1 MSFGGVQF
9 TNQGLAL
16 QAKAQTGVELHF
28 TRLAVGD
35 GELGGQSIP
44 ALTDLIHLVKSV
56 DITKLKTLPGG
67 KAVVGGILS
76 NQDIAAGFYW
86 RELGLFATDPD
97 IGELLYCYGNAGVLA
112 EYIPAPGGAE
122 ILEKQINIVAL
133 VGNAQNIT
141 ATIEQSLIFATVQD
155 LANHTDDEDIHIT
168 AEERTA
174 WNSKETPAGAQAK
187 VDAHADDVATIDA
200 LGHVKHAV
208 LTTTLNTTWSGSSAP
223 FSKVQSVSGILSTD
237 TPIVDV
243 VMSGTFATDE
253 ARAEAWG
260 HIYRITTA
268 DGSITLYAKEK
279 PTVSLPLQIKVVR

>member
-1 MSFGGVQF
+1 MPR
-9 TNQGLAL
+9 L
-16 QAKAQTGVELHF
+16 KAANNAST
-28 TRLAVGD
+28 
-35 GELGGQSIP
+35 
-44 ALTDLIHLVKSV
+44 
-56 DITKLKTLPGG
+56 TL
-67 KAVVGGILS
+67 
-76 NQDIAAGFYW
+76 AAG
-86 RELGLFATDPD
+86 
-97 IGELLYCYGNAGVLA
+97 
-112 EYIPAPGGAE
+112 
-122 ILEKQINIVAL
+122 
-133 VGNAQNIT
+133 IT
-141 ATIEQSLIFATVQD
+141 AGATSLTVADASRFPETPFRVTIESEIMEVTNKNGSTFTVLRAQENTAATAHASGQEVR
-155 LANHTDDEDIHIT
+155 LLWT
-168 AEERTA
+168 AGMYAEL
-174 WNSKETPAGAQAK
+174 ETSVGAQAK
-187 VDAHADDVATIDA
+187 VDTHADDVATIDA